1 MIRAVQPDPRAFRP
15 RRKALW
21 LAGAWAGL
29 TLAAAWALL
38 QLEISNA
45 TQEVH
50 DEALRLQATMVDR
63 AILNEATVEG
73 LAAALRICPR
83 GDPNPAQKYANAML
97 ARYPHI
103 YLLGAATRID
113 HVFRELFESGLRA
126 QGLEGEIRWFDYEH
140 ARRWYRVP
148 DKSEYWPVQMAQPE
162 LEAIWAILGM
172 DLGHVPAFRDTLQR
186 GLESAGPVSSGAFEL
201 LTRGGARA
209 YGLLRPVCDAV
220 DGPCDS
226 RDPESTPRFVAL
238 LVVFAD
244 ALVDCHGAA
253 ALGFACTLRLEDD
266 GLAPPHALLVA
277 AEPAREPALL
287 ERALFPRL
295 EYRMASG
302 VHSQPLVLELVRQLD
317 RSAVRLAPPVT
328 LLFLS
333 AIGLVVALR
342 FLYQRERSEQ
352 ARAAAY
358 RALDEERAGLEL
370 RVRERTRELSR
381 INEELERENQARW
394 EAEGALRRKSLQLR
408 RLAHRLME
416 AQEQERRGLA
426 RELHDDM
433 GQALTAIRTQAQLVR
448 QQNPDPGH
456 PSVRSAEAILD
467 LAGHLYDSTHRIMRR
482 LRPRALDDLGLAD
495 ALQTSIDTANLAALG
510 VEVHTDLEGNLEDLD
525 DAVSITAYRLLQEA
539 LTNVARHAGARNVWI
554 RLAAER
560 SDVEAPSAA
569 GDRLTLSVEDDGRG
583 MAEATLDQ
591 DRLGLL
597 GAQERVEALGGRF
610 SVESSARGGVLLRAE
625 IPLERG

>member
-1 MIRAVQPDPRAFRP
+1 MIRAVQPDARASRP
-15 RRKALW
+15 RRRVVW
-21 LAGAWAGL
+21 LAAVWIGL
-29 TLAAAWALL
+29 TLAAAWGLL
-38 QLEISNA
+38 QREIVDA
-45 TQEVH
+45 AQRVER
-50 DEALRLQATMVDR
+50 EALRLHATMVDR

-83 GDPNPAQKYANAML
+83 GDPNPAEKYANAML

-103 YLLGAATRID
+103 YLLAAATRIE
-113 HVFRELFESGLRA
+113 HGLRESFQSALRA
-126 QGLEGEIRWFDYEH
+126 QGLEGEIRWFDYDH

-148 DKSEYWPVQMAQPE
+148 DKPEYWPVQMAQPE
-162 LEAIWAILGM
+162 LEATWAILGM
-172 DLGHVPAFRDTLQR
+172 DLGHVPLFRDTLQR
-186 GLESAGPVSSGAFEL
+186 GLESVDPVSSGAFDL

-209 YGLLRPVCDAV
+209 FGLLRPVCDAV
-220 DGPCDS
+220 DGPCDR
-226 RDPESTPRFVAL
+226 RDLQSTPGFVAL

-244 ALVDCHGAA
+244 ALVDCKGAA
-253 ALGFACTLRLEDD
+253 ALGFTCTLRLQD
-266 GLAPPHALLVA
+266 GRLSPTAALLVA
-277 AEPAREPALL
+277 AEPARAPWL

-302 VHSQPLVLELVRQLD
+302 VRSQPLVLELVRQLD
-317 RSAVRLAPPVT
+317 RSVVSVTAPVT

-333 AIGLVVALR
+333 GIGLAVALR
-342 FLYQRERSEQ
+342 FLHQRERSEQ

-381 INEELERENQARW
+381 TNEELERENRARW

-408 RLAHRLME
+408 RLSHRLIE

-433 GQALTAIRTQAQLVR
+433 GQTLTAIRTHAQLVR
-448 QQNPDPGH
+448 QQNPDPAH
-456 PSVRSAEAILD
+456 PSAHSAEAILD

-495 ALQTSIDTANLAALG
+495 ALQTSIDTANLAAQG
-510 VEVHTDLEGNLEDLD
+510 VEVHTDLSGKLEGLD

-560 SDVEAPSAA
+560 GDTDAPSAA

-583 MAEATLDQ
+583 LAESGLDQ

-610 SVESSARGGVLLRAE
+610 SVESGARGGVLLRAE
-625 IPLERG
+625 IPLARG